1 MAETLSN
8 GVVIPQGTDLIHG
21 SGVQAMRNMGGSVD
35 AQLGARALT
44 THTHTTNQVTG
55 LAESLAEKIPR
66 TAELIGLEDDLDT
79 YLTGGTFYQISNLR
93 ATLEKHYPVALAGKL
108 EVSVSPTANGW
119 AHHVYTT
126 YTHQYPQKW
135 SRNRAAAGWGQW
147 VAIVDKRA
155 LDSALATKADV
166 DHAHDGRY
174 FTKGEV
180 NASLAGKAALDHNHN
195 GLYYTQAE
203 IDARLAAVASAYD
216 LALQEGFVGTVGQWL
231 DSLVGPAGP
240 SGPYGGTEVVD
251 PQVAELVAPG
261 TATTEA
267 LDFAYRRDVTPAEY
281 GAVGDGIAD
290 DTAAVRA
297 AIQSGQPIHWGGSE
311 KVYRIAEP
319 ITANL
324 TRPLTWR
331 ADGATI
337 RGEFPTQVERMVTI
351 NGDGYGVTVTGPLT
365 IDATDTAHVCLR
377 VWNLSEQPAPMTL
390 ADVTT
395 VNARRTT
402 TAMAGCDGMQLA
414 GTWSRIAL
422 TRATVRNVVIAAG
435 VPVDA
440 TQGATGISIYGINRG
455 DGTARV
461 PHVVQIDDV
470 LIENVAAEDP
480 AVEMNQ
486 NALRL
491 FSGYSTVD
499 QAGPMLTQYTV
510 SGGTIRDVQGREV
523 KCQAQ
528 RVTVDGLQIVRT
540 KGGKGATHSI
550 DFQMGGGTVRNVE
563 AYYEDGNVPMSV
575 VNFSGNSAGKTVPQ
589 RQVSG
594 LKVAVTGAEQIDRVI
609 SVLSS
614 SEPHTMT
621 TISDVSVHGTA
632 PKAFVLMS
640 GDAGVFQDLVA
651 TNLVGSP
658 SEACIRLAGGSSA
671 AGGWDARVAV
681 SSAINPGAVVPL
693 VTQTALARAEATS
706 SGVMGYTT

>member
-1 MAETLSN
+1 MALPANVDTGLVRGRFIVGVIDGPDLDDEPDAIPAQGTITFTASVPYLPNPSASTTILKAPIVAVLDNEGWLCVRLPDGTAGARGVRLIATDDEDLSVTGWTWNVTYAFENVN
-8 GVVIPQGTDLIHG
+8 GVRPQIAAHSMALPTDATVDLTSVVKVPSSAGI
-21 SGVQAMRNMGGSVD
+21 GVEQA
-35 AQLGARALT
+35 
-44 THTHTTNQVTG
+44 
-55 LAESLAEKIPR
+55 E
-66 TAELIGLEDDLDT
+66 
-79 YLTGGTFYQISNLR
+79 
-93 ATLEKHYPVALAGKL
+93 ALAA
-108 EVSVSPTANGW
+108 SA
-119 AHHVYTT
+119 
-126 YTHQYPQKW
+126 Q
-135 SRNRAAAGWGQW
+135 AAATE
-147 VAIVDKRA
+147 AA
-155 LDSALATKADV
+155 AAAALAADA
-166 DHAHDGRY
+166 AHPTDTGVAALVTY
-174 FTKGEV
+174 GGQTT
-180 NASLAGKAALDHNHN
+180 AALD
-195 GLYYTQAE
+195 TQ
-203 IDARLAAVASAYD
+203 
-216 LALQEGFVGTVGQWL
+216 
-231 DSLVGPAGP
+231 
-240 SGPYGGTEVVD
+240 
-251 PQVAELVAPG
+251 
-261 TATTEA
+261 
-267 LDFAYRRDVTPAEY
+267 YRRDVSPAEF
-281 GAVGDGIAD
+281 GAAGDGATD

-297 AIQSGQPIHWGGSE
+297 AIQSGRPIHWGGPE
-311 KVYRIAEP
+311 KVYRITEP

-331 ADGATI
+331 ADGATL
-337 RGEFPTQVERMVTI
+337 RGEFPTQVERMLTI
-351 NGDGYGVTVTGPLT
+351 NGDGYGVAITGHLT

-390 ADVTT
+390 TDVTT

-422 TRATVRNVVIAAG
+422 TRATVRNVIIAAG

-440 TQGATGISIYGINRG
+440 TQGASGMSIYGINRG

-470 LIENVAAEDP
+470 FIENVSAEDP
-480 AVEMNQ
+480 DVEMNQ

-563 AYYEDGNVPMSV
+563 AYYEDGNVPLSV
-575 VNFSGNSAGKTVPQ
+575 VNFSGNSHGKTVPQ

-594 LKVAVTGAEQIDRVI
+594 LKVATTGSEQIDRVV

-614 SEPHTMT
+614 DEPHTMT
-621 TISDVSVHGTA
+621 TVSDVSVHGTA
-632 PKAFVLMS
+632 PRAFVLMS
-640 GDAGVFQDLVA
+640 GNPGAFQDLVA

-658 SEACIRLAGGSSA
+658 SEVCVQLAGGSST

-681 SSAINPGAVVPL
+681 SSAINPGTVVPL
-693 VTQTALARAEATS
+693 VAQTTLARAETTA